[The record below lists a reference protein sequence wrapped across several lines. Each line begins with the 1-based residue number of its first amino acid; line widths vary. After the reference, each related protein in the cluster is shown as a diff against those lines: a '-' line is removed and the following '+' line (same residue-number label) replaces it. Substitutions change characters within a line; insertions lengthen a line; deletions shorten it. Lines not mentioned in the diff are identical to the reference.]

1 MTISHNGFSYPGT
14 AEEVQFGEW
23 DRQVVYQSAFGVK
36 GASALDGERTFR
48 DFTVRVYMYGSFAS
62 STAVLN
68 KLGLADAKIGNVGT
82 FVDSGA
88 TAKSITNVE
97 FRALRLEEGPLPTG
111 PDGGWMA
118 VIVLSFRQLQPN

>member
-23 DRQVVYQSAFGVK
+23 ERQVVYQSAFGVK

-48 DFTVRVYMYGSFAS
+48 DFTVRVYLYGSFAS

-68 KLGLADAKIGNVGT
+68 KLGLADATIGVVGT

-88 TAKSITNVE
+88 TPKSITNVE
-97 FRALRLEEGPLPTG
+97 FRALRLEEGPLPTA
-111 PDGGWMA
+111 PDGGWLA
-118 VIVLSFRQLQPN
+118 VIMLSFRQLQPN